1 MRLHDYLEFF
11 ARETPDHSCAE
22 MGERKLTYL
31 EVDRLANRFANSL
44 LAQGLTKGDR
54 FTYVSLN
61 SIEMVIMYYG
71 AAKVGV
77 VPVPLNYRL
86 APREVLYI
94 VNDSESKLLFSQP
107 EFIDGIDTVRS
118 DIQNVQTYIHLSSSE
133 DRERWVSYENWLVN
147 DDSNPR
153 AHVSDT
159 DQLYQMYT
167 SGTTGLP
174 KGVMS
179 NHYSVCENISSG
191 ILFSGMELSRERS
204 LIVAPLYHVAAAVTA
219 MLIIA
224 RGGSLVIVDA
234 FDPINVVHKLEGE
247 KISIVTLVPAMI
259 QACLVCVQDLDSR
272 DFSSLRRIT
281 YGASPIAKEV
291 LVKAMEKFGCE
302 FSQGF
307 GMTELSCIATG
318 LSAEDHVRAIE
329 SEPELLASA
338 GRAVLGTDVRIADEN
353 DLEVPYGTV
362 GELQVRGPQVMT
374 GYWNKPEATAETL
387 KDGWMHTG
395 DAAKMDERGYI
406 YIQDRIKDMIVSG
419 GENIYPAEVEN
430 ALFQHPAVAD
440 AAVIGI
446 PSEQWGESV
455 MAFLVLQGE
464 EKPTTEELIEFCRE
478 RLAGYK
484 LPRQVELVDV
494 LPRNASGKVL
504 KNQLREPYWEGIERK
519 VN

>member
-11 ARETPDHSCAE
+11 ARETPDHTCAA
-22 MGERKLTYL
+22 MDDRKLTYL
-31 EVDRLANRFANSL
+31 EADRLANRFANSL
-44 LAQGLTKGDR
+44 LAQGLKKGDR
-54 FTYVSLN
+54 FTYISLN
-61 SIEMVIMYYG
+61 SIDMVIMYYG

-94 VNDSESKLLFSQP
+94 VNDSGSKLVFSQP
-107 EFIDGIDTVRS
+107 EFSDGVAAVHS
-118 DIQNVQTYIHLSSSE
+118 ELENVQALIHLSSSE
-133 DRERWVSYENWLVN
+133 DKEGWFSYDDWLVS
-147 DDSNPR
+147 DDSKPD
-153 AHVSDT
+153 ADIFDT

-179 NHYSVCENISSG
+179 NHYSVCENITAG
-191 ILFSGMELSRERS
+191 ILFTSMGVSCERN
-204 LIVAPLYHVAAAVTA
+204 LIVAPMYHVAAAVTV
-219 MLIIA
+219 MLVIA

-234 FDPINVVHKLEGE
+234 FEPLNVVNKLESE
-247 KISIVTLVPAMI
+247 KITIVTLVPAMI
-259 QACLVCVQDLDSR
+259 QACLVHVQDLGSR

-291 LVKAMEKFGCE
+291 LVNAMDKFGCE

-307 GMTELSCIATG
+307 GMTELSCLATG
-318 LSAEDHVRAIE
+318 LSPEDHVRAVE
-329 SEPELLASA
+329 SEPELLTSA

-353 DLEVPYGTV
+353 DQEVPFGTV

-374 GYWNKPEATAETL
+374 GYWNKPDATAETL
-387 KDGWMHTG
+387 KGGWMHTG
-395 DAAKMDERGYI
+395 DAARMDEDGYI

-446 PSEQWGESV
+446 PSDQWGESV
-455 MAFLVLQGE
+455 LAFLVLQGDV
-464 EKPTTEELIEFCRE
+464 KPTTEELIEFCRSH
-478 RLAGYK
+478 LAGYK
-484 LPRQVELVDV
+484 LPRQVEIVDV

>member
-133 DRERWVSYENWLVN
+133 DRERWVSYGNWLVN

-174 KGVMS
+174 KGVVS

-234 FDPINVVHKLEGE
+234 FDPINVVNKLEGE

-259 QACLVCVQDLDSR
+259 QACLVYVQDLDSR

>member
-1 MRLHDYLEFF
+1 
-11 ARETPDHSCAE
+11 
-22 MGERKLTYL
+22 
-31 EVDRLANRFANSL
+31 
-44 LAQGLTKGDR
+44 
-54 FTYVSLN
+54 
-61 SIEMVIMYYG
+61 
-71 AAKVGV
+71 
-77 VPVPLNYRL
+77 
-86 APREVLYI
+86 
-94 VNDSESKLLFSQP
+94 
-107 EFIDGIDTVRS
+107 
-118 DIQNVQTYIHLSSSE
+118 
-133 DRERWVSYENWLVN
+133 
-147 DDSNPR
+147 
-153 AHVSDT
+153 
-159 DQLYQMYT
+159 
-167 SGTTGLP
+167 
-174 KGVMS
+174 
-179 NHYSVCENISSG
+179 
-191 ILFSGMELSRERS
+191 MELSRERS

-224 RGGSLVIVDA
+224 RGGSLIIVDA
-234 FDPINVVHKLEGE
+234 FDPVNVVNKLEGE

-259 QACLVCVQDLDSR
+259 QACLIFVQDLDSR

-291 LVKAMEKFGCE
+291 LVKAMQKFGCE

-338 GRAVLGTDVRIADEN
+338 GRAVLGTEVRIADEN
-353 DLEVPYGTV
+353 DQEVPYGTV

-395 DAAKMDERGYI
+395 DAAKMDKRGYI
-406 YIQDRIKDMIVSG
+406 FIQDRIKDMIVSG

-446 PSEQWGESV
+446 PSEQWGETV
-455 MAFLVLQGE
+455 LAFLVLQRD
-464 EKPTTEELIEFCRE
+464 EKPTTEDLIEHCRAH
-478 RLAGYK
+478 LAGYK
-484 LPRQVELVDV
+484 LPRQIEFMDA

-504 KNQLREPYWEGIERK
+504 KNQLREPYWKGIERK

>member
-11 ARETPDHSCAE
+11 ARETPDHTCAA
-22 MGERKLTYL
+22 MDDRKLTYL
-31 EVDRLANRFANSL
+31 EADRLANRFANSL
-44 LAQGLTKGDR
+44 LAEGLKKGDR
-54 FTYVSLN
+54 FTYISLN
-61 SIEMVIMYYG
+61 SIDMVIMYYG

-94 VNDSESKLLFSQP
+94 VNDSSSKLIFSQP
-107 EFIDGIDTVRS
+107 EFSDGVDLIRNELENRQALIRLGDSNTK
-118 DIQNVQTYIHLSSSE
+118 QG
-133 DRERWVSYENWLVN
+133 WASYDVWLVS
-147 DDSNPR
+147 DDSKPS
-153 AHVSDT
+153 ADIADT

-179 NHYSVCENISSG
+179 NHYSVCENISAG
-191 ILFSGMELSRERS
+191 ILFSGMEISCERN
-204 LIVAPLYHVAAAVTA
+204 LIVAPMYHVAAAVSA
-219 MLIIA
+219 MLVIA
-224 RGGSLVIVDA
+224 RGGTLVILEA
-234 FDPINVVHKLEGE
+234 FDPVNVANKLESE
-247 KISIVTLVPAMI
+247 KITFVTLVPAMI
-259 QACLVCVQDLDSR
+259 QACLVYVPDLDSR

-291 LVKAMEKFGCE
+291 LVNAMEKFGCE

-307 GMTELSCIATG
+307 GMTELSCLATS
-318 LSAEDHVRAIE
+318 LSPEDHVRAVE
-329 SEPELLASA
+329 SEPQLLTSA

-353 DLEVPYGTV
+353 DQEVPFGTV

-387 KDGWMHTG
+387 KGGWMHTG
-395 DAAKMDERGYI
+395 DAARMDEKGYI

-455 MAFLVLQGE
+455 LAFLVLKGE
-464 EKPTTEELIEFCRE
+464 EKPTTEELIEFSRAH
-478 RLAGYK
+478 LAGYK
-484 LPRQVELVDV
+484 LPRQVEIVDE

>member
-11 ARETPDHSCAE
+11 ARETPAHSCAE
-22 MGERKLTYL
+22 MGGMKLTYL

-44 LAQGLTKGDR
+44 LAKGLNKGDR
-54 FTYVSLN
+54 FTYISLN
-61 SIEMVIMYYG
+61 SIDMVIMYYG

-77 VPVPLNYRL
+77 IPVPLNYRL

-94 VNDSESKLLFSQP
+94 VNDSCSKLVFSQP
-107 EFIDGIDTVRS
+107 EFSDGVDAVS
-118 DIQNVQTYIHLSSSE
+118 GEFENVQALIHLSSGK
-133 DRERWVSYENWLVN
+133 DRKGWFRYDNWLVD
-147 DDSNPR
+147 DDSKP
-153 AHVSDT
+153 VTDIVDT

-179 NHYSVCENISSG
+179 NHYSVCENITSG
-191 ILFSGMELSRERS
+191 ILFAGMEVSRERS
-204 LIVAPLYHVAAAVTA
+204 LIVAPMYHVAAAVTA
-219 MLIIA
+219 MLVIA
-224 RGGSLVIVDA
+224 RGGSLVMVDA
-234 FDPINVVHKLEGE
+234 FDPVNVVNKLEGE
-247 KISIVTLVPAMI
+247 KITIVTLVPAMI
-259 QACLVCVQDLDSR
+259 QACLIHVPDLDSR

-291 LVKAMEKFGCE
+291 LVNAIDKFGCE

-318 LSAEDHVRAIE
+318 LSAEDHIRAVE
-329 SEPELLASA
+329 SEPELLTSA

-353 DLEVPYGTV
+353 DQEVPYGTV

-374 GYWNKPEATAETL
+374 GYWNRPDATAETL
-387 KDGWMHTG
+387 KGGWMHTG
-395 DAAKMDERGYI
+395 DAARMDEHGYI

-430 ALFQHPAVAD
+430 ALFQHPAVVD

-455 MAFLVLQGE
+455 LAFLVVQGD
-464 EKPTTEELIEFCRE
+464 EKPTTEDLIEFCRSH
-478 RLAGYK
+478 LAGYK
-484 LPRQVELVDV
+484 LPRQVEFVDV

>member
-11 ARETPDHSCAE
+11 ARETPAHSCAE
-22 MGERKLTYL
+22 MGGMKLTYL

-44 LAQGLTKGDR
+44 LAQGLNKGDR
-54 FTYVSLN
+54 FTYISLN
-61 SIEMVIMYYG
+61 SIDMVIMYYG

-77 VPVPLNYRL
+77 IPVPLNYRL

-94 VNDSESKLLFSQP
+94 VNDSCSKLVFSQP
-107 EFIDGIDTVRS
+107 EFSDGVDAVS
-118 DIQNVQTYIHLSSSE
+118 GEFENVQALIHLSSGK
-133 DRERWVSYENWLVN
+133 DRKGWFRYDNWLVD
-147 DDSNPR
+147 DDSKP
-153 AHVSDT
+153 VTDIVDT

-179 NHYSVCENISSG
+179 NHYSVCENITSG
-191 ILFSGMELSRERS
+191 ILFAGMEVSRERS
-204 LIVAPLYHVAAAVTA
+204 LIVAPMYHVAAAVTA
-219 MLIIA
+219 MLVIA
-224 RGGSLVIVDA
+224 RGGSLVMVDA
-234 FDPINVVHKLEGE
+234 FDPVNVVNKLEDE
-247 KISIVTLVPAMI
+247 KITIVTLVPAMI
-259 QACLVCVQDLDSR
+259 QACLIHVPDLDSR

-291 LVKAMEKFGCE
+291 LVNAIDKFGCE

-318 LSAEDHVRAIE
+318 LSAEDHIRAVE
-329 SEPELLASA
+329 SEPELLTSA

-353 DLEVPYGTV
+353 DQEVPYGTV

-374 GYWNKPEATAETL
+374 GYWNRPDATAETL
-387 KDGWMHTG
+387 KGGWMHTG
-395 DAAKMDERGYI
+395 DAARMDEHGYI

-430 ALFQHPAVAD
+430 ALFQHPAVVD

-455 MAFLVLQGE
+455 LAFLVVQGN
-464 EKPTTEELIEFCRE
+464 EKPTTEDLIEFCRSH
-478 RLAGYK
+478 LAGYK
-484 LPRQVELVDV
+484 LPRQVEFVNV

>member
-11 ARETPDHSCAE
+11 ARETPAHSCAE
-22 MGERKLTYL
+22 MGGMKLTYL

-44 LAQGLTKGDR
+44 LAQGLNKGDR
-54 FTYVSLN
+54 FTYISLN
-61 SIEMVIMYYG
+61 SIDMVIMYYG

-77 VPVPLNYRL
+77 IPVPLNYRL

-94 VNDSESKLLFSQP
+94 VNDSCSKLVFSQP
-107 EFIDGIDTVRS
+107 EFSDGVDAVS
-118 DIQNVQTYIHLSSSE
+118 GEFENVQALIHLSSGK
-133 DRERWVSYENWLVN
+133 DRKGWFRYDNWLVD
-147 DDSNPR
+147 DDSKP
-153 AHVSDT
+153 VTDIVDT

-179 NHYSVCENISSG
+179 NHYSVCENITSG
-191 ILFSGMELSRERS
+191 ILFAGMEVSRERS
-204 LIVAPLYHVAAAVTA
+204 LIVAPMYHVAAAVTA
-219 MLIIA
+219 MLVIA
-224 RGGSLVIVDA
+224 RGGSLVMVDA
-234 FDPINVVHKLEGE
+234 FDPVNVVNKLEGE
-247 KISIVTLVPAMI
+247 KITIVTLVPAMI
-259 QACLVCVQDLDSR
+259 QACLIHVPDLDSR

-291 LVKAMEKFGCE
+291 LVNAIDKFGCE

-318 LSAEDHVRAIE
+318 LSAEDHIRAVE
-329 SEPELLASA
+329 SEPELLTSA

-353 DLEVPYGTV
+353 DQEVPYGTV

-374 GYWNKPEATAETL
+374 GYWNRPDATAETL
-387 KDGWMHTG
+387 KGGWMHTG
-395 DAAKMDERGYI
+395 DAARMDEHGYI

-455 MAFLVLQGE
+455 LAFLVVQGD
-464 EKPTTEELIEFCRE
+464 EKPTTEDLIEFCRSH
-478 RLAGYK
+478 LAGYK
-484 LPRQVELVDV
+484 LPRQVEFVDV

>member
-153 AHVSDT
+153 ALVSDT

-234 FDPINVVHKLEGE
+234 FDPINVVNKLEGE

>member
-234 FDPINVVHKLEGE
+234 FDPINVVNKLEGE

-259 QACLVCVQDLDSR
+259 QACLVYVQDLDSR

-338 GRAVLGTDVRIADEN
+338 GRAVLGTDVRIADAN

>member
-11 ARETPDHSCAE
+11 ARETPDHPCAA
-22 MGERKLTYL
+22 MDDRILTYQ

-44 LAQGLTKGDR
+44 LTQGLKKGDR
-54 FTYVSLN
+54 FTYISLN
-61 SIEMVIMYYG
+61 SIDMVIMYYG

-94 VNDSESKLLFSQP
+94 VNDSGSKLLFSQA
-107 EFIDGIDTVRS
+107 EFSDGVDAVRDELES
-118 DIQNVQTYIHLSSSE
+118 VQALIHLDGSNNKE
-133 DRERWVSYENWLVN
+133 GWASYGDWLVS
-147 DDSNPR
+147 DDSKP
-153 AHVSDT
+153 AADVADT

-179 NHYSVCENISSG
+179 NHYSVCENISAG
-191 ILFSGMELSRERS
+191 MLFSGMEASCERN
-204 LIVAPLYHVAAAVTA
+204 LIVAPMYHVAAAVTA
-219 MLIIA
+219 MLVIA
-224 RGGSLVIVDA
+224 RGGSLVILEA
-234 FDPINVVHKLEGE
+234 FDPTNVANKLENE
-247 KISIVTLVPAMI
+247 KITIVTLVPAMI
-259 QACLVCVQDLDSR
+259 QACLVYVPDLSSR

-291 LVKAMEKFGCE
+291 LVNAMEKFGCE

-307 GMTELSCIATG
+307 GMTELSCLATG
-318 LSAEDHVRAIE
+318 LSPEDHVRAVE
-329 SEPELLASA
+329 SEPELLTSA

-353 DLEVPYGTV
+353 DQEVPFGTV

-374 GYWNKPEATAETL
+374 GYWNKPDATAETL
-387 KDGWMHTG
+387 KGGWMHTG
-395 DAAKMDERGYI
+395 DAARMDENGYI
-406 YIQDRIKDMIVSG
+406 YVQDRIKDMIVSG

-455 MAFLVLQGE
+455 LAFLVLQGE
-464 EKPTTEELIEFCRE
+464 EKPTTEELIEFCRSH
-478 RLAGYK
+478 LAGYK
-484 LPRQVELVDV
+484 LPRQVEFVDA

-504 KNQLREPYWEGIERK
+504 KNQLREPYWAGIERM

>member
-1 MRLHDYLEFF
+1 
-11 ARETPDHSCAE
+11 
-22 MGERKLTYL
+22 
-31 EVDRLANRFANSL
+31 
-44 LAQGLTKGDR
+44 
-54 FTYVSLN
+54 
-61 SIEMVIMYYG
+61 
-71 AAKVGV
+71 
-77 VPVPLNYRL
+77 
-86 APREVLYI
+86 
-94 VNDSESKLLFSQP
+94 
-107 EFIDGIDTVRS
+107 
-118 DIQNVQTYIHLSSSE
+118 
-133 DRERWVSYENWLVN
+133 
-147 DDSNPR
+147 
-153 AHVSDT
+153 
-159 DQLYQMYT
+159 
-167 SGTTGLP
+167 
-174 KGVMS
+174 
-179 NHYSVCENISSG
+179 
-191 ILFSGMELSRERS
+191 
-204 LIVAPLYHVAAAVTA
+204 
-219 MLIIA
+219 
-224 RGGSLVIVDA
+224 
-234 FDPINVVHKLEGE
+234 
-247 KISIVTLVPAMI
+247 
-259 QACLVCVQDLDSR
+259 
-272 DFSSLRRIT
+272 
-281 YGASPIAKEV
+281 
-291 LVKAMEKFGCE
+291 
-302 FSQGF
+302 
-307 GMTELSCIATG
+307 MTELSCIATG

-464 EKPTTEELIEFCRE
+464 EKPTTEELIEFCRG

>member
-11 ARETPDHSCAE
+11 ARETPAHSCAE
-22 MGERKLTYL
+22 MGGMKLTYL

-44 LAQGLTKGDR
+44 LAQGLNKGDR
-54 FTYVSLN
+54 FTYISLN
-61 SIEMVIMYYG
+61 SIDMVIMYYG

-77 VPVPLNYRL
+77 IPVPLNYRL

-94 VNDSESKLLFSQP
+94 VNDSCSKLVFSQP
-107 EFIDGIDTVRS
+107 EFSDGVDAVS
-118 DIQNVQTYIHLSSSE
+118 GEFENVQALIHLSSGK
-133 DRERWVSYENWLVN
+133 DRKGWFRYDNWLVD
-147 DDSNPR
+147 DDSKP
-153 AHVSDT
+153 VTDIVDT

-179 NHYSVCENISSG
+179 NHYSVCENITSG
-191 ILFSGMELSRERS
+191 ILFAGMEVSRERS
-204 LIVAPLYHVAAAVTA
+204 LIVAPMYHVAAAVTA
-219 MLIIA
+219 MLVIA
-224 RGGSLVIVDA
+224 RGGSLVMVDA
-234 FDPINVVHKLEGE
+234 FDPVNVVNKLEGE
-247 KISIVTLVPAMI
+247 KITIVTLVPAMI
-259 QACLVCVQDLDSR
+259 QACLIHVPDLESR
-272 DFSSLRRIT
+272 EFSSLRRIT

-291 LVKAMEKFGCE
+291 LVNAIDKFGCE

-318 LSAEDHVRAIE
+318 LSAEDHIRAVE
-329 SEPELLASA
+329 SEPELLTSA

-353 DLEVPYGTV
+353 DQEVPYGTV

-374 GYWNKPEATAETL
+374 GYWNRPDATAETL
-387 KDGWMHTG
+387 KGGWMHTG
-395 DAAKMDERGYI
+395 DAARMDEHGYI

-430 ALFQHPAVAD
+430 ALFQHPAVVD

-455 MAFLVLQGE
+455 LAFLVVQGD
-464 EKPTTEELIEFCRE
+464 EKPTTEDLIEFCRSH
-478 RLAGYK
+478 LAGYK
-484 LPRQVELVDV
+484 LPRQVEFVDV

>member
-224 RGGSLVIVDA
+224 RGGSLA
-234 FDPINVVHKLEGE
+234 NHP
-247 KISIVTLVPAMI
+247 
-259 QACLVCVQDLDSR
+259 VQ
-272 DFSSLRRIT
+272 
-281 YGASPIAKEV
+281 
-291 LVKAMEKFGCE
+291 
-302 FSQGF
+302 
-307 GMTELSCIATG
+307 
-318 LSAEDHVRAIE
+318 
-329 SEPELLASA
+329 
-338 GRAVLGTDVRIADEN
+338 
-353 DLEVPYGTV
+353 
-362 GELQVRGPQVMT
+362 
-374 GYWNKPEATAETL
+374 
-387 KDGWMHTG
+387 
-395 DAAKMDERGYI
+395 
-406 YIQDRIKDMIVSG
+406 
-419 GENIYPAEVEN
+419 
-430 ALFQHPAVAD
+430 
-440 AAVIGI
+440 
-446 PSEQWGESV
+446 
-455 MAFLVLQGE
+455 
-464 EKPTTEELIEFCRE
+464 
-478 RLAGYK
+478 
-484 LPRQVELVDV
+484 
-494 LPRNASGKVL
+494 
-504 KNQLREPYWEGIERK
+504 
-519 VN
+519 

>member
-54 FTYVSLN
+54 FIFVSLN
-61 SIEMVIMYYG
+61 SIDTVIMYYG

-94 VNDSESKLLFSQP
+94 VNDSESKLVFSQS
-107 EFIDGIDTVRS
+107 EFCDGIDAVQS
-118 DIQNVQTYIHLSSSE
+118 DIENVQAYIHLSSE
-133 DRERWVSYENWLVN
+133 NRERWVSYETWLVS
-147 DDSNPR
+147 DDRNPR
-153 AHVSDT
+153 ADVSDT

-179 NHYSVCENISSG
+179 THYSVCENISSG

-224 RGGSLVIVDA
+224 RGGSLIIVDA
-234 FDPINVVHKLEGE
+234 FDPVNVVNKLEGE

-259 QACLVCVQDLDSR
+259 QACLVFVQDLDSR

-291 LVKAMEKFGCE
+291 LVKAMQKFGCE

-338 GRAVLGTDVRIADEN
+338 GRAVLGTEVRIADEN
-353 DLEVPYGTV
+353 DQEVPYGTV

-374 GYWNKPEATAETL
+374 GYWNKPEATAKTL

-395 DAAKMDERGYI
+395 DAAKMDKRGYI
-406 YIQDRIKDMIVSG
+406 FIQDRIKDMIVSG

-446 PSEQWGESV
+446 PSEQWGETV
-455 MAFLVLQGE
+455 LAFLVLQRD
-464 EKPTTEELIEFCRE
+464 EKPTTEDLIEHCRAH
-478 RLAGYK
+478 LAGYK
-484 LPRQVELVDV
+484 LPRQIEFMDA

-504 KNQLREPYWEGIERK
+504 KNQLREPYWKGIERK

>member
-11 ARETPDHSCAE
+11 ARETPAHSCAE
-22 MGERKLTYL
+22 MGGMKLTYL

-44 LAQGLTKGDR
+44 LAQGLNKGDR
-54 FTYVSLN
+54 FTYISLN
-61 SIEMVIMYYG
+61 SIDMVIMYYG

-77 VPVPLNYRL
+77 IPVPLNYRL

-94 VNDSESKLLFSQP
+94 VNDSCSKLVFSQP
-107 EFIDGIDTVRS
+107 EFSDGVDAVS
-118 DIQNVQTYIHLSSSE
+118 GEFENVQALIHLSSGK
-133 DRERWVSYENWLVN
+133 DRKGWFRYDNWLVD
-147 DDSNPR
+147 DDSKP
-153 AHVSDT
+153 VTDIVDT

-179 NHYSVCENISSG
+179 NHYSVCENITSG
-191 ILFSGMELSRERS
+191 ILFAGMEVSRERS
-204 LIVAPLYHVAAAVTA
+204 LIVAPMYHVAAAVTA
-219 MLIIA
+219 MLVIA
-224 RGGSLVIVDA
+224 RGGSLVMVDA
-234 FDPINVVHKLEGE
+234 FDPVNVVNKLEGE
-247 KISIVTLVPAMI
+247 KITIVTLVPAMI
-259 QACLVCVQDLDSR
+259 QACLIHVPDLESR
-272 DFSSLRRIT
+272 EFSSLRRIT

-291 LVKAMEKFGCE
+291 LVNAIDKFGCE

-318 LSAEDHVRAIE
+318 LSAEDHIRAVE
-329 SEPELLASA
+329 SEPELLTSA

-353 DLEVPYGTV
+353 DQEVPYGAV

-374 GYWNKPEATAETL
+374 GYWNRPDATAETL
-387 KDGWMHTG
+387 KGGWMHTG
-395 DAAKMDERGYI
+395 DAARMDEHGYI

-430 ALFQHPAVAD
+430 ALFQHPAVVD

-455 MAFLVLQGE
+455 LAFLVVQGD
-464 EKPTTEELIEFCRE
+464 EKPTTEDLIEFCRSH
-478 RLAGYK
+478 LAGYK
-484 LPRQVELVDV
+484 LPRQVEFVDV

>member
-1 MRLHDYLEFF
+1 MRLHDYLEYF
-11 ARETPDHSCAE
+11 ARETPDHACAQMDKRE
-22 MGERKLTYL
+22 LTYL

-54 FTYVSLN
+54 FTYISLN

-94 VNDSESKLLFSQP
+94 VNDSGSKLVLSQLEFSDGVDAVRD
-107 EFIDGIDTVRS
+107 EFE
-118 DIQNVQTYIHLSSSE
+118 NVQTLIHLNSSE
-133 DRERWVSYENWLVN
+133 EKEGWSCYDDWLV
-147 DDSNPR
+147 DDDDKPV
-153 AHVSDT
+153 ADIADT

-179 NHYSVCENISSG
+179 NHYSVCENISAG
-191 ILFSGMELSRERS
+191 ILFTSMEVSRERN
-204 LIVAPLYHVAAAVTA
+204 LIVAPMYHVAAAVTA
-219 MLIIA
+219 MLVIA

-234 FDPINVVHKLEGE
+234 FDPINVVNKLEGE
-247 KISIVTLVPAMI
+247 KISIITLVPAMI
-259 QACLVCVQDLDSR
+259 QACLVHVQDLGSR

-281 YGASPIAKEV
+281 YGASPITKKV
-291 LVKAMEKFGCE
+291 LVNAMDKFGCE

-318 LSAEDHVRAIE
+318 LSPRDHVRAVE
-329 SEPELLASA
+329 GDPELLTSA

-353 DLEVPYGTV
+353 DQEVPFGTV

-374 GYWNKPEATAETL
+374 GYWNKPEATTETL
-387 KDGWMHTG
+387 KGGWMHTG
-395 DAAKMDERGYI
+395 DAARMDENGYI

-446 PSEQWGESV
+446 PSDQWGESV
-455 MAFLVLQGE
+455 LAFLVLQGE
-464 EKPTTEELIEFCRE
+464 VKPATEELIEFCRSH
-478 RLAGYK
+478 LAGYK
-484 LPRQVELVDV
+484 LPRQVEFVDV

-504 KNQLREPYWEGIERK
+504 KNQLREPYWEGVERM

>member
-234 FDPINVVHKLEGE
+234 FDPINVVNKLEGE

>member
-11 ARETPDHSCAE
+11 ARETPDHPCTA
-22 MGERKLTYL
+22 MDDRILTYQ

-44 LAQGLTKGDR
+44 LAQGLKKGDR
-54 FTYVSLN
+54 FTYISLN
-61 SIEMVIMYYG
+61 SIDMVIMYYG

-94 VNDSESKLLFSQP
+94 VNDSGSKLVFSQT
-107 EFIDGIDTVRS
+107 EFSEGVDAVR
-118 DIQNVQTYIHLSSSE
+118 DELENVQTIIHLDGSDDKE
-133 DRERWVSYENWLVN
+133 GWRSYDNWLIS
-147 DDSNPR
+147 DDSNPC
-153 AHVSDT
+153 AHVTDT

-179 NHYSVCENISSG
+179 NHYSVCENILAG
-191 ILFSGMELSRERS
+191 ILFSGMELSCERS
-204 LIVAPLYHVAAAVTA
+204 LIVAPMYHVAAAVTA
-219 MLIIA
+219 MLVIA
-224 RGGSLVIVDA
+224 RGGFLVIVDA
-234 FDPINVVHKLEGE
+234 FEPVNVVNKLESE

-259 QACLVCVQDLDSR
+259 QACLVHVPDLGSR

-291 LVKAMEKFGCE
+291 LVNAMEKFGCE

-307 GMTELSCIATG
+307 GMTELSCLATG
-318 LSAEDHVRAIE
+318 LSPEDHIRAVN
-329 SEPELLASA
+329 SEPELLTSA

-353 DLEVPYGTV
+353 DQEVPFGTV
-362 GELQVRGPQVMT
+362 GELQVRGPQLMT
-374 GYWNKPEATAETL
+374 GYWNKPDATAETL
-387 KDGWMHTG
+387 KGGWMHTG
-395 DAAKMDERGYI
+395 DAARMDKNGYI
-406 YIQDRIKDMIVSG
+406 YIQDRVKDMIVSG

-430 ALFQHPAVAD
+430 ALFQHPTVAD

-455 MAFLVLQGE
+455 LAFLVLHGDA
-464 EKPTTEELIEFCRE
+464 KPETEELIEFCRSH
-478 RLAGYK
+478 LAGYK
-484 LPRQVELVDV
+484 LPRHVEFVDI

>member
-11 ARETPDHSCAE
+11 ARETPAHSCAE
-22 MGERKLTYL
+22 MGGMKLTYL

-44 LAQGLTKGDR
+44 LAQGLNKGDR
-54 FTYVSLN
+54 FTYISLN
-61 SIEMVIMYYG
+61 SIDMVIMYYG

-77 VPVPLNYRL
+77 IPVPLNYRL

-94 VNDSESKLLFSQP
+94 VNDSCSKLVFSQP
-107 EFIDGIDTVRS
+107 EFSDGVDAVS
-118 DIQNVQTYIHLSSSE
+118 GEFENVQALIHLSSGK
-133 DRERWVSYENWLVN
+133 DRKGWFRYDNWLVD
-147 DDSNPR
+147 DDSKP
-153 AHVSDT
+153 VTDIVDT

-179 NHYSVCENISSG
+179 NHYSVCENITSG
-191 ILFSGMELSRERS
+191 ILFAGMEVSRERS
-204 LIVAPLYHVAAAVTA
+204 LIVAPMYHVAAAVTA
-219 MLIIA
+219 MLVIA
-224 RGGSLVIVDA
+224 RGGSLVMVDA
-234 FDPINVVHKLEGE
+234 FDPVNVVNKLEGE
-247 KISIVTLVPAMI
+247 KITIVTLVPAMI
-259 QACLVCVQDLDSR
+259 QACLIHVPDLDSR

-291 LVKAMEKFGCE
+291 LVNAIDKFGCE

-318 LSAEDHVRAIE
+318 LSAEDHIRAVE
-329 SEPELLASA
+329 SEPELLTSA

-353 DLEVPYGTV
+353 DQEVPYGTV

-374 GYWNKPEATAETL
+374 GYWNRPDATAETL
-387 KDGWMHTG
+387 KGGWMHTG
-395 DAAKMDERGYI
+395 DAARMDEHGYI

-430 ALFQHPAVAD
+430 ALFQHPAVVD

-455 MAFLVLQGE
+455 LAFLVVQGD
-464 EKPTTEELIEFCRE
+464 EKPTTEDLIEFCRSH
-478 RLAGYK
+478 LAGYK
-484 LPRQVELVDV
+484 LPRQVEFVDV

>member
-11 ARETPDHSCAE
+11 ARETPAHSCAE
-22 MGERKLTYL
+22 MGGMKLTYL

-44 LAQGLTKGDR
+44 LAQGLNKGDR
-54 FTYVSLN
+54 FTYISLN
-61 SIEMVIMYYG
+61 SIDMVIMYYG

-77 VPVPLNYRL
+77 IPVPLNYRL

-94 VNDSESKLLFSQP
+94 VNDSCSKLVFSQP
-107 EFIDGIDTVRS
+107 EFSDGVDAVS
-118 DIQNVQTYIHLSSSE
+118 GEFENVQALIHLSSGK
-133 DRERWVSYENWLVN
+133 DRKGWFRYDNWLVD
-147 DDSNPR
+147 DDSKP
-153 AHVSDT
+153 VTDIVDT

-179 NHYSVCENISSG
+179 NHYSVCENITSG
-191 ILFSGMELSRERS
+191 ILFAGMEVSRERS
-204 LIVAPLYHVAAAVTA
+204 LIVAPMYHVAAAVTA
-219 MLIIA
+219 MLVIA
-224 RGGSLVIVDA
+224 RGGSLVMVDA
-234 FDPINVVHKLEGE
+234 FDPVNVVNKLEGE
-247 KISIVTLVPAMI
+247 KITIVTLVPAMI
-259 QACLVCVQDLDSR
+259 QACLIHVPDLDSR

-291 LVKAMEKFGCE
+291 LVNAIDKFGCE

-318 LSAEDHVRAIE
+318 LSAEDHIRAVE
-329 SEPELLASA
+329 SEPELLTSA

-353 DLEVPYGTV
+353 DQEVPYGTV

-374 GYWNKPEATAETL
+374 GYWNRPDATAETL
-387 KDGWMHTG
+387 KGGWMHTG
-395 DAAKMDERGYI
+395 DAARMDEHGYI

-430 ALFQHPAVAD
+430 ALFQHPAVVD

-455 MAFLVLQGE
+455 LAFLVVQGD
-464 EKPTTEELIEFCRE
+464 EKPTTEDLTEFCRSH
-478 RLAGYK
+478 LAGYK
-484 LPRQVELVDV
+484 LPRQVEFVDV

>member
-11 ARETPDHSCAE
+11 ARETPAHFCAE
-22 MGERKLTYL
+22 MGGMKLTYL

-44 LAQGLTKGDR
+44 LAQGLNKGDR
-54 FTYVSLN
+54 FTYISLN
-61 SIEMVIMYYG
+61 SIDMVIMYYG

-77 VPVPLNYRL
+77 IPVPLNYRL

-94 VNDSESKLLFSQP
+94 VNDSCSKLVFSQP
-107 EFIDGIDTVRS
+107 EFSDGVDAVS
-118 DIQNVQTYIHLSSSE
+118 GEFENVQALIHLSSGK
-133 DRERWVSYENWLVN
+133 DRKGWFRYDNWLVD
-147 DDSNPR
+147 DDSKP
-153 AHVSDT
+153 VTDIVDT

-179 NHYSVCENISSG
+179 NHYSVCENITSG
-191 ILFSGMELSRERS
+191 ILFAGMEVSRERS
-204 LIVAPLYHVAAAVTA
+204 LIVAPMYHVAAAVTA
-219 MLIIA
+219 MLVIA
-224 RGGSLVIVDA
+224 RGGSLVMVDA
-234 FDPINVVHKLEGE
+234 FDPVNVVNKLEGE
-247 KISIVTLVPAMI
+247 KITIVTLVPAMI
-259 QACLVCVQDLDSR
+259 QACLIHVPDLDSR

-291 LVKAMEKFGCE
+291 LVNAIDKFGCE

-318 LSAEDHVRAIE
+318 LSAEDHIRAVE
-329 SEPELLASA
+329 SEPELLTSA

-353 DLEVPYGTV
+353 DQEVPYGTV

-374 GYWNKPEATAETL
+374 GYWNRPDATAETL
-387 KDGWMHTG
+387 KGGWMHTG
-395 DAAKMDERGYI
+395 DAARMDEHGYI

-430 ALFQHPAVAD
+430 ALFQHPAVVD

-455 MAFLVLQGE
+455 LAFLVVQGD
-464 EKPTTEELIEFCRE
+464 EKPTTEDLIEFCRSH
-478 RLAGYK
+478 LAGYK
-484 LPRQVELVDV
+484 LPRQVEFVDV

>member
-11 ARETPDHSCAE
+11 AQETPGHACAE
-22 MGERKLTYL
+22 MDKRKLTYL

-44 LAQGLTKGDR
+44 LAQGLKKGDR
-54 FTYVSLN
+54 FTYISLN
-61 SIEMVIMYYG
+61 SIDMVVMYYG

-94 VNDSESKLLFSQP
+94 VNDSGSKLVFSQP
-107 EFIDGIDTVRS
+107 EFSDGVEAVRGEFE
-118 DIQNVQTYIHLSSSE
+118 NVQTLIYLSGSE
-133 DRERWVSYENWLVN
+133 DKEGWVSCDDWQVN
-147 DDSNPR
+147 DDSKPD
-153 AHVSDT
+153 ADIVDT

-179 NHYSVCENISSG
+179 NHYSVCENISAG
-191 ILFSGMELSRERS
+191 ILFTCMEVSRERN
-204 LIVAPLYHVAAAVTA
+204 LIVAPMYHVAAAVTA
-219 MLIIA
+219 MLVIA

-234 FDPINVVHKLEGE
+234 FDPVNVVNKLEGA
-247 KISIVTLVPAMI
+247 KITIVTLVPAMI
-259 QACLVCVQDLDSR
+259 QACLVHVQDLGSR

-291 LVKAMEKFGCE
+291 LINAMEKFGCE

-307 GMTELSCIATG
+307 GMTELCCLATG
-318 LSAEDHVRAIE
+318 LSPEDHVRAVR
-329 SEPELLASA
+329 SEPELLKSA

-353 DLEVPYGTV
+353 DQEVPFGTV

-374 GYWNKPEATAETL
+374 GYWNKPDATAETL
-387 KDGWMHTG
+387 KGGWMHTG
-395 DAAKMDERGYI
+395 DAARMDEDGYI

-446 PSEQWGESV
+446 PSDQWGESV
-455 MAFLVLQGE
+455 LAFLVLQGE
-464 EKPTTEELIEFCRE
+464 VKPTTEELIEFCRSH
-478 RLAGYK
+478 LAGYK
-484 LPRQVELVDV
+484 LPRQVEFVDG

-504 KNQLREPYWEGIERK
+504 KNQLREPYWEGTERK